1 MLTEE
6 SREKA
11 VTALA
16 SDFTRKCIGLLR
28 YDFAMSGDTCVAL
41 DAAGL
46 GGMSTSIDE
55 LGSGSAGSGSS
66 TGGTPSSSEEGTVK
80 GGEVPE
86 LLYDL

>member
-11 VTALA
+11 ATELA
-16 SDFTRKCIGLLR
+16 SDFSQKRVRFLEYG
-28 YDFAMSGDTCVAL
+28 FAMSGDSCVAL

-55 LGSGSAGSGSS
+55 LGSGSAGSRGA
-66 TGGTPSSSEEGTVK
+66 TGGKPSSSEEGTIK
-80 GGEVPE
+80 GGKVRA
-86 LLYDL
+86 LI